1 MNHTY
6 DTVKKLREQH
16 ANIVRTL
23 HQNHTEAI
31 KQFRIQEVNLKK
43 EIEKL
48 EARYVEM
55 EKAKRELE
63 LDVLAWTKISQD
75 AQVVSQQAQNDAKR
89 LANELANLKARDEQ
103 RVETVTG
110 PDRTLRLLNLLIK
123 FLMPRDLF
131 HY

>member
-23 HQNHTEAI
+23 HQNHAEAI

-43 EIEKL
+43 ELEQL
-48 EARYVEM
+48 EARYVET
-55 EKAKRELE
+55 EKTKRELE
-63 LDVLAWTKISQD
+63 LDVLACTKISQD

-89 LANELANLKARDEQ
+89 LATELANLKARDEQ
-103 RVETVTG
+103 TG
-110 PDRTLRLLNLLIK
+110 PDRTLRLLTLLIK

>member
-43 EIEKL
+43 ELEQL